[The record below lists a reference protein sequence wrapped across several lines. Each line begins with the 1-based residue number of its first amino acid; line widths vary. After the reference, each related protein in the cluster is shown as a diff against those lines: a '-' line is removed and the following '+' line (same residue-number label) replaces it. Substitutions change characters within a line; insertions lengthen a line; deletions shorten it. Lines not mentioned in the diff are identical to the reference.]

1 MDHYTVN
8 RVGSTS
14 NEENIEVAITVETVS
29 IKNANPEDIS
39 EPEIL
44 IPYTSGNSKV
54 ENLIE
59 NILESNTSNE
69 SSIINITSGNTLIN
83 RTSTIIPCESR
94 ETLDKNNI
102 GNIEGKKDKSGK
114 NVFKKIGKF
123 FIKRIKKVFRR
134 N

>member
-102 GNIEGKKDKSGK
+102 GNIEGKKDKSG
-114 NVFKKIGKF
+114 
-123 FIKRIKKVFRR
+123 
-134 N
+134 